1 MPEHPPCDLLKYTL
15 SSYVGTYVL
24 DPYLNAPSI
33 IRGTP
38 RHVAEP
44 ERFARPV
51 RVFYRYRSF
60 SSFRSIVFRGIVI
73 FYIHIRVVVGF
84 ERGRLKTG
92 ISCFFTEVIGVRW
105 SAGISSSN
113 SIFVAIILYDKLN
126 TIVISKTTIS
136 ILGFEYI

>member
-1 MPEHPPCDLLKYTL
+1 VALP
-15 SSYVGTYVL
+15 
-24 DPYLNAPSI
+24 
-33 IRGTP
+33 
-38 RHVAEP
+38 HVAEP

-51 RVFYRYRSF
+51 RVFYRYRVIQF
-60 SSFRSIVFRGIVI
+60 SVNSIFRGIVI

-113 SIFVAIILYDKLN
+113 SIFVAIILYDKLKYYRN
-126 TIVISKTTIS
+126 QQNHDQYSRV
-136 ILGFEYI
+136 

>member
-1 MPEHPPCDLLKYTL
+1 VALPATSPNLNVLL
-15 SSYVGTYVL
+15 V
-24 DPYLNAPSI
+24 PSEYFI
-33 IRGTP
+33 VIG
-38 RHVAEP
+38 
-44 ERFARPV
+44 
-51 RVFYRYRSF
+51 SF
-60 SSFRSIVFRGIVI
+60 SFRSIVFFRGIVI

-136 ILGFEYI
+136 ILGFEYIK

>member
-1 MPEHPPCDLLKYTL
+1 VAL
-15 SSYVGTYVL
+15 
-24 DPYLNAPSI
+24 PY
-33 IRGTP
+33 
-38 RHVAEP
+38 VAEP

-60 SSFRSIVFRGIVI
+60 SFSVNSIFGGIVI

-105 SAGISSSN
+105 SAGISSN

-136 ILGFEYI
+136 ILGFEYIK